1 MLTSAVV
8 VRVDNAATQPKSP
21 PALSA
26 GVAAIVMGAT
36 THDHNAAFLHQIS
49 DRRITLRSL
58 PKLCSWTTLINSPG
72 SFQNDLG
79 HSGMT

>member
-36 THDHNAAFLHQIS
+36 THGPQRGFFQQILIDAS
-49 DRRITLRSL
+49 QANIVT
-58 PKLCSWTTLINSPG
+58 KLCSWTTPTAS
-72 SFQNDLG
+72 
-79 HSGMT
+79 